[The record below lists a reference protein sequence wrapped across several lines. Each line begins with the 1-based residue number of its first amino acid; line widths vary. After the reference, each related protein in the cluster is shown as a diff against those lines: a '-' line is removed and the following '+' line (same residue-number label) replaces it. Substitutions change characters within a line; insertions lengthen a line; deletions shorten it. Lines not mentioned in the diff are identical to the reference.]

1 MYKFVS
7 KTETKSATAN
17 PHSSNSTTPD
27 FASNPIFTPKME
39 NSIINK
45 IKSMPAGKEL
55 MSYSQ
60 SIPLTHDIITTINEK
75 MQNAE
80 PEKDNKVQTYNE
92 SMQNLITSANKLI
105 YRYASVLKKTNILYA
120 EEIEKLTMIANSK
133 NLPDEVKEKALKLI
147 AIAQK

>member
-1 MYKFVS
+1 MNKFVS
-7 KTETKSATAN
+7 KTGNKSDVSNVPSGHSTK
-17 PHSSNSTTPD
+17 PDFSSNPMFS
-27 FASNPIFTPKME
+27 PKIE

-45 IKSMPAGKEL
+45 IKSMPAGEEL

-60 SIPLTHDIITTINEK
+60 NIPLTHDIITAINEK
-75 MQNAE
+75 MKNAVSE
-80 PEKDNKVQTYNE
+80 NEKQVKSYTE
-92 SMQNLITSANKLI
+92 SMQNLINSANKLI

-133 NLPDEVKEKALKLI
+133 NLPQEVKEKALKLI

>member
-1 MYKFVS
+1 
-7 KTETKSATAN
+7 
-17 PHSSNSTTPD
+17 
-27 FASNPIFTPKME
+27 
-39 NSIINK
+39 
-45 IKSMPAGKEL
+45 MPAGKEL

-120 EEIEKLTMIANSK
+120 EEIDKLTMIANSK

>member
-7 KTETKSATAN
+7 KSGSKADVANMPQNNPAKS
-17 PHSSNSTTPD
+17 D

-39 NSIINK
+39 NTILNK
-45 IKSMPAGKEL
+45 IKSMPAGDEL

-60 SIPLTHDIITTINEK
+60 NIPLTHDIITTINEK

-80 PEKDNKVQTYNE
+80 SDNENRVKIYNE
-92 SMQNLITSANKLI
+92 SMQNLIDSANKLI
-105 YRYASVLKKTNILYA
+105 YRYASLLKKTNMLYA
-120 EEIEKLTMIANSK
+120 EEIEKLTMISNSK
-133 NLPDEVKEKALKLI
+133 NLPQEVKEKALKLI